1 MIIPF
6 ILGDQQT
13 FSSTSCFLEGEIVSI
28 ISTSL
33 ATW

>member
-6 ILGDQQT
+6 ILRDPQT
-13 FSSTSCFLEGEIVSI
+13 FSSTSCFLQGEIVSI
-28 ISTSL
+28 ISSFL